1 MNNEIVFWGVNGRLG
16 KALAAELSKDYY
28 IVGVD
33 VQERAQTDCAEY
45 IQFHSLS
52 QIDTIYSS
60 RDTYAVLH
68 CQQVKPE
75 GFVKSNL
82 LNLELEEFDRII
94 DINLRLSFLSSQAYV
109 RNRQSVEGNVKG
121 RIVNFVS
128 TYSILSSN
136 PSLYIN
142 TEMGNPLHYTVSKA
156 GLYGMTKYIAANFAD
171 YGVLCNSVAPHG
183 VENGQSADFQEN
195 FGLRSPAGRLSE
207 PQEVLPA
214 VEFLLDERSTYV
226 NGANIA
232 VDGGWTAC

>member
-1 MNNEIVFWGVNGRLG
+1 MTNEIIFWGVNGRLG
-16 KALAAELSKDYY
+16 KALAADLSNDYHV
-28 IVGVD
+28 IGVD
-33 VQERAQTDCAEY
+33 IQDNAQTDCAEY
-45 IQFHSLS
+45 IQFGDFS
-52 QIDTIYSS
+52 QIASIYSS
-60 RDTYAVLH
+60 RDIYAVLH

-82 LNLELEEFDRII
+82 LNLKLEEFDRII
-94 DINLRLSFLSSQAYV
+94 DINLRLSFLSTQAYV
-109 RNRQSVEGNVKG
+109 RSRQHVEDSVKG
-121 RIVNFVS
+121 RIINFVS
-128 TYSILSSN
+128 SYSIISSN

-171 YGVLCNSVAPHG
+171 YGVLCNSIAPHG
-183 VENGQSADFQEN
+183 VENGQSTGFQQN
-195 FGLRSPAGRLSE
+195 FSLRSPAGRLSE

-214 VEFLLDERSTYV
+214 VEFLLDKRSTYV